1 MKKTE
6 KTTLK
11 QGWHFRK
18 TFYDKNY
25 HYTEWMNLYLQH
37 CDNLLVSDEWFEG
50 EEEDIQ
56 RIKQAQQI

>member
-50 EEEDIQ
+50 EDEDM
-56 RIKQAQQI
+56 